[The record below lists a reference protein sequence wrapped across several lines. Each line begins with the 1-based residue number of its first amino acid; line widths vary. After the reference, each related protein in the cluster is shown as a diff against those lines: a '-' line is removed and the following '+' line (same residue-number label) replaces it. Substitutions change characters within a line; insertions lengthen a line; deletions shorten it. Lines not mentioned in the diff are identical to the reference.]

1 MNQTTTAILQEIA
14 QTGHAVICNHRNRD
28 LHAALDL
35 ISAGICYRA
44 TTNAQG
50 FFTIKFGSQPVS
62 LHNDL
67 YAKSIA
73 NPTHNA

>member
-1 MNQTTTAILQEIA
+1 MNATTQALLQEIA

-50 FFTIKFGSQPVS
+50 YFTIKFGRAP
-62 LHNDL
+62 
-67 YAKSIA
+67 I
-73 NPTHNA
+73 TI